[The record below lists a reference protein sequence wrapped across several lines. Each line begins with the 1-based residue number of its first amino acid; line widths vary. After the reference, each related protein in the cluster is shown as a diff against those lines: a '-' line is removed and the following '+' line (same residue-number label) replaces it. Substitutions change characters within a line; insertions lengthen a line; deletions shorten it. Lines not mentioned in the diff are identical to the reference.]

1 MENVQDTIRM
11 RRTTVRIPRF
21 ASLASTARAAG
32 TCWTCGGQK
41 TRPVRAQHARQVIMG
56 DGGANL
62 DPQVLAS
69 SARTVMFSRAEISYD
84 MHRSALELGCERCPL
99 GDWQR
104 SPAGSASKEQCT
116 CDPSK
121 LVQPCANCSSGCR
134 CFDNHRITT
143 GAIVEK
149 GKRVGTWKSCEKC
162 VEGEECPPISCVEGG
177 TKGRVNSSV
186 FVASCWLLLTLAFQE
201 QWTYETY

>member
-1 MENVQDTIRM
+1 MLDLWGAENQTCQG
-11 RRTTVRIPRF
+11 
-21 ASLASTARAAG
+21 TACPPGYYGRWG
-32 TCWTCGGQK
+32 SKSGSPSSCIKC
-41 TRPVRAQHARQVIMG
+41 P
-56 DGGANL
+56 DG
-62 DPQVLAS
+62 
-69 SARTVMFSRAEISYD
+69 MFSRAEISYD
-84 MHRSALELGCERCPL
+84 MHPSALELGCERCPL